1 MSATGHPDGRGA
13 PRVLVPIAPGV
24 EEIEAVT
31 VIDVL
36 RRAGAEV
43 TVAGLVDGVIEAS
56 RGVKLVADVAL
67 DAVLDVAF
75 DAVVLPGGLGG
86 TNRLRADPRIR
97 AILERSRR
105 AGSLI
110 GAVCA
115 APTVLWDAG
124 LLEGKRATSHPSV
137 LDVLTGART
146 SEERVVIDDGIVT
159 SRGAGTSMEFALALA
174 RLLVG
179 EAKERELRAAMVV

>member
-1 MSATGHPDGRGA
+1 MSATA
-13 PRVLVPIAPGV
+13 TSNKPRVLVPIAPGV

-36 RRAGAEV
+36 RRAGVEV

-67 DAVLDVAF
+67 DEVADVTF

-86 TNRLRADPRIR
+86 TQRLRADPRIR
-97 AILERSRR
+97 MILQRSRR

-110 GAVCA
+110 GAICA

-124 LLEGKRATSHPSV
+124 LLAGKHATGHPSV
-137 LDVLTGART
+137 LDVLAGAHT
-146 SEERVVIDDGIVT
+146 SEERVVVDDGIVT
-159 SRGAGTSMEFALALA
+159 SRGAGTSMDFALALA